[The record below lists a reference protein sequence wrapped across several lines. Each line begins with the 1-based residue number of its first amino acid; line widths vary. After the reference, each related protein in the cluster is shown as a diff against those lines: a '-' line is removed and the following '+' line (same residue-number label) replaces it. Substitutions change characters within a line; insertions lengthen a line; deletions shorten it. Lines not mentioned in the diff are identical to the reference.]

1 MFEAASLPVFEPPV
15 FEVPEDDDDL
25 ERPPLRGRT
34 DPPTGLHDV
43 DWAPLEDAYGTADQT
58 PWFIEALTSDDQG
71 DENFGV
77 YGLYSA
83 TTHQGSVYSASGAAI
98 PFLAELVRRDNTLAL
113 LFLARIAVGETH
125 FVRRPDDVEQ
135 ATSQY
140 ADAVAGFAEDVEAMW
155 ARTGDDEA
163 LRLLV
168 LLGRAPSALPALGPD
183 ATAGL
188 CFAHAFLAARDN
200 GVTPGG
206 ARRAEKRVGH
216 LAAARDLMAQSPS
229 LYVRGAAAVCLVY
242 SGFTDD
248 DALALLHHLAQGD
261 YPVGDAWTTDL
272 AELAAAAWRFGTDD
286 DALLTAPA
294 NTVPPLYARL
304 LERMARQFRR
314 SGDTYRPLS
323 PEDLTPAQRTTL
335 EVALHSEPGVL
346 TGADLTYLWVD
357 VPGTVAAARRLLGNG
372 NGDGNGDGDGN
383 GGDQLAR
390 RTSRG
395 PLWFVL
401 EDRLLADGDTA
412 AAIAALAEVDAWAA
426 LGEVFTSRQP
436 DRAEETVSL
445 TVRHFFGDA
454 REETAKLALCSTFAD
469 ALRDYRAP
477 VTAFLDEWLPKV
489 AETDGYDLAFRTPGL
504 RIGTA
509 LAALARAGDLPAR
522 FHPMIKP
529 YHRFPRFSTI
539 PMPLLRELAEALPP
553 DVRAARL
560 AEWDEED

>member
-34 DPPTGLHDV
+34 DPPAGLHDV
-43 DWAPLEDAYGTADQT
+43 DWAPLQDAYGTAGQT
-58 PWFIEALTSDDQG
+58 PWFIEALTSDDHG
-71 DENFGV
+71 DQNFGV

-98 PFLAELVRRDNTLAL
+98 PFLAELVRHDNSLAM

-125 FVRRPDDVEQ
+125 FVQRPDDVEQ
-135 ATSQY
+135 ATSEY
-140 ADAVAGFAEDVEAMW
+140 AGTVATFAGDVEAMW

-168 LLGRAPSALPALGPD
+168 LLGKEPTALPALGPD
-183 ATAGL
+183 ADASL

-206 ARRAEKRVGH
+206 ARRAEQRVGH
-216 LAAARDLMAQSPS
+216 LDAARDLMARSPS

-242 SGFTDD
+242 SGFADD

-261 YPVGDAWTTDL
+261 YPVGDTWTTEL

-294 NTVPPLYARL
+294 NTEPPLHARL

-335 EVALHSEPGVL
+335 EVALRSEPGVL
-346 TGADLTYLWVD
+346 ASGDLTYLWVD
-357 VPGTVAAARRLLGNG
+357 VPGTVAAARRLLGDA
-372 NGDGNGDGDGN
+372 DGE
-383 GGDQLAR
+383 LAR

-395 PLWFVL
+395 LLWFVL

-412 AAIAALAEVDAWAA
+412 AALAALAEVDAWAA
-426 LGEVFTSRQP
+426 LGEVFTSRQA
-436 DRAEETVSL
+436 DRPEETVSL
-445 TVRHFFGDA
+445 TVRHLFGDA
-454 REETAKLALCSTFAD
+454 REEAANLTLCSTFAD

-477 VTAFLDEWLPKV
+477 VTAFLDEWLPTV
-489 AETDGYDLAFRTPGL
+489 AGTDGYDLAFRTPGL

-509 LAALARAGDLPAR
+509 LAALARAGELPDR

-529 YHRFPRFSTI
+529 YHRFPRFSTV
-539 PMPLLRELAEALPP
+539 PMPLVRELADALPP

>member
-1 MFEAASLPVFEPPV
+1 VFDAAALPAFAPPV
-15 FEVPEDDDDL
+15 FEDHDEEDDL

-34 DPPTGLHDV
+34 DPPAGLHDV
-43 DWAPLEDAYGTADQT
+43 DWSALEDAYDTADRT

-71 DENFGV
+71 DRNFGT

-83 TTHQGSVYSASGAAI
+83 TTHQGSVYSASGAAV

-125 FVRRPDDVEQ
+125 FVQRPDDVER
-135 ATSQY
+135 ATSEY
-140 ADAVAGFAEDVEAMW
+140 ADAVAAFAADVEAMW

-168 LLGRAPSALPALGPD
+168 LLGKEPTALPDLGPD

-206 ARRAEKRVGH
+206 TRRAGERAGH
-216 LAAARDLMAQSPS
+216 LAAARDLMAHSPS

-242 SGFTDD
+242 SGFADD
-248 DALALLHHLAQGD
+248 DSLALLHHLAQGD
-261 YPVGDAWTTDL
+261 YPVGDAWTADL

-294 NTVPPLYARL
+294 DTVPPLYTRL

-323 PEDLTPAQRTTL
+323 PEELTPPQRTTL
-335 EVALHSEPGVL
+335 EVALRSEPGVI
-346 TGADLTYLWVD
+346 TGADLTYLWLD
-357 VPGTVAAARRLLGNG
+357 VPGTIAGVRRLLGDN
-372 NGDGNGDGDGN
+372 DGDGE
-383 GGDQLAR
+383 LAR

-412 AAIAALAEVDAWAA
+412 TALAALAEVDAWAA
-426 LGEVFTSRQP
+426 LGEVFTSRHP

-445 TVRHFFGDA
+445 TVHHFYGDE

-489 AETDGYDLAFRTPGL
+489 AGTDGYDLAFRTPGL

-522 FHPMIKP
+522 FHPMIRP
-529 YHRFPRFSTI
+529 YHRYPAFSSV
-539 PMPLLRELAEALPP
+539 PMPLLRELAEALPA

-560 AEWDEED
+560 AEWDDED